1 MKQSHLLLLL
11 FFCFF
16 AFRQTSSLNAQDTFS
31 IVAVDSATGEV
42 GSAGATC
49 LDTQQEGLAAIIIS
63 DVLPGRGAIH
73 TQSYWNA
80 ANQTNARQ
88 KMEEGLS
95 PQALMA
101 YLQAND
107 VQFNATVRQ
116 YGAVDFDENGQPR
129 AAAFTG
135 SNCLDE
141 KGHRVG
147 DHYAIQGN
155 ILLDEWIL
163 DSMQAAFLEAEGSLA
178 ERLMAAMQGANVA
191 GADSRCLNEGVSSR
205 SAFLRIARPDD
216 AEDDLFLDLN
226 IPFTPFGEEP
236 IDALQAQFDAWQSTN
251 QTELD
256 RLQTRIQV
264 FPNPSDADVQ
274 LYIESALKLELSI
287 YTTNGQKIHQQ
298 LLQAGQHT
306 LRRSIFPAKGA
317 YLLHFAQANRPAT
330 KLAVKK
336 LIIR

>member
-1 MKQSHLLLLL
+1 M
-11 FFCFF
+11 
-16 AFRQTSSLNAQDTFS
+16 NAQDTFS
-31 IVAVDSATGEV
+31 IVAVDSETGEV

-73 TQSYWNA
+73 TQSYWNT
-80 ANQTNARQ
+80 ANQANARQ

-95 PQALMA
+95 PEELMA

-205 SAFLRIARPDD
+205 SAFLRVARPDD
-216 AEDDLFLDLN
+216 AEDNLFLDLN

-287 YTTNGQKIHQQ
+287 YATNGQKIHQQ

-306 LRRSIFPAKGA
+306 LLRSVFPAKGT
-317 YLLHFAQANRPAT
+317 YLLHFAQANRPET